1 MTRWKFRNRLKS
13 SQGLRLRVLITRA
26 AAFGHPLVLVL
37 SANCRPN
44 HAFSKADLCGANR
57 ILPRFMSYAMS
68 VLLCGLAIIPPYQG
82 AEHERIPMNNA
93 NGPTAKGF
101 VLTGKLVF
109 WGALRA
115 MWLYFPV
122 F

>member
-1 MTRWKFRNRLKS
+1 MAAMG
-13 SQGLRLRVLITRA
+13 QDGLR
-26 AAFGHPLVLVL
+26 GL

>member
-1 MTRWKFRNRLKS
+1 
-13 SQGLRLRVLITRA
+13 
-26 AAFGHPLVLVL
+26 
-37 SANCRPN
+37 
-44 HAFSKADLCGANR
+44 
-57 ILPRFMSYAMS
+57 MS

-109 WGALRA
+109 GGSASYVAVLSRLLIAFTLR
-115 MWLYFPV
+115 
-122 F
+122 